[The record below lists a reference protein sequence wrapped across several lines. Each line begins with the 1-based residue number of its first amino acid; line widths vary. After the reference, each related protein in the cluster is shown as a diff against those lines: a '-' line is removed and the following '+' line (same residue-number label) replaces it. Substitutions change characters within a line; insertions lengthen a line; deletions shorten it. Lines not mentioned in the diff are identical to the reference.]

1 MKIKRCLK
9 WIAVICIVFILTI
22 GVPIIINEAY
32 KSNSG
37 YITMWG
43 ASDVLSYYGAV
54 LGALIAVITLS
65 VTILFT
71 QKQIKRE
78 SYLNE
83 EQAKWKQLEELSLQC
98 IEKIDPTAPLRETME
113 VGQLD
118 PFTSIR
124 VFQQY
129 QMTCRTATDYFLAY
143 IGETEFNDLK
153 ELLQQISNTSE
164 IYFGFAAKEIE
175 NYDNLRSFQG
185 RNDAQK
191 VLDVEKEAPNTFSA
205 ETIQYFRKI
214 ISDTE
219 GITLDQI
226 QSALRDTNQ
235 KMLSTYENYHRAL
248 LQVHRDTFNKTNE
261 KIQEQADSILHL
273 WRK

>member
-1 MKIKRCLK
+1 MKRNTLK
-9 WIAVICIVFILTI
+9 KCIVEIVFSVALIV
-22 GVPIIINEAY
+22 GVPIVINEVY

-37 YITMWG
+37 HITMWG

-71 QKQIKRE
+71 KKQIKRE

-118 PFTSIR
+118 PFTSIC

-185 RNDAQK
+185 RNDALK
-191 VLDVEKEAPNTFSA
+191 VLDTERESPNTFTA
-205 ETIQYFRKI
+205 ETIQYCRKI
-214 ISDTE
+214 VSNTQ
-219 GITLDQI
+219 GITLGQI
-226 QSALRDTNQ
+226 QTTLRNTNQ
-235 KMLSTYENYHRAL
+235 KMLSTYETYHRPL
-248 LQVHRDTFNKTNE
+248 LQAHRAAFNKINE
-261 KIQEQADSILHL
+261 KIQEQADSILNL
-273 WRK
+273 WMK